1 LPLLLLLLA
10 TTLLYSR
17 TLSYGFVYDDFP
29 QIVNNPRI
37 ESWHS
42 FGSLFTHHLWAQQ
55 IAAAQGN
62 YYRPLLL
69 VWMMLNYW
77 LFHAAAAGWHAT
89 SLLLQLL
96 AGTLVWLTTK
106 ELTRDKRTALIAAAI
121 FLLHPLMVE
130 STVWVSDANEPLCLV
145 FLLASLLLL
154 TRAADSRRRLALSLL
169 LFALALLTKE
179 TAIVF
184 VLCVFAYKAV
194 FEVKETRRESIFEAT
209 KTSCGFAVVA
219 LVYFTVRRLVLGT
232 AVLNAPP
239 ATSVGSS
246 LLTLPSV
253 LLTYVRNIAFP
264 ARLALFYD
272 TPYLLKINSHFAFA
286 AMALIALA
294 GLGLWLCWREKS
306 RACAFGLLWGILL
319 LGPSLYGI
327 RYFAD
332 LGLVHDRYIYS
343 SMAGFSIFAAVIAAP
358 WLRKPPGI
366 KVAAVVA
373 IAGCA
378 LTLQQQ
384 NQWQSE
390 DALYTRAAEVAPSS
404 PAPWLLLANLKLAER
419 NITQAQVL
427 IDRSLALNPN
437 YVAGRLRRAS
447 LFIASGL
454 LPQAEADLQVAMT
467 LRPDRADVHAWM
479 AKLRWSQGRTAEAV
493 VELKRAIT
501 MFPENL
507 DYRIDLAHFYLES
520 GDTPSAIAQYRAA
533 LQVAPHETELRTAIL
548 VLERRSTLQSQK
560 PGTLNRTRIE
570 KSRIPK

>member
-1 LPLLLLLLA
+1 MNGWG
-10 TTLLYSR
+10 R
-17 TLSYGFVYDDFP
+17 
-29 QIVNNPRI
+29 IVTAFYI
-37 ESWHS
+37 LVV
-42 FGSLFTHHLWAQQ
+42 GSLN
-55 IAAAQGN
+55 G
-62 YYRPLLL
+62 
-69 VWMMLNYW
+69 V
-77 LFHAAAAGWHAT
+77 
-89 SLLLQLL
+89 
-96 AGTLVWLTTK
+96 
-106 ELTRDKRTALIAAAI
+106 
-121 FLLHPLMVE
+121 
-130 STVWVSDANEPLCLV
+130 
-145 FLLASLLLL
+145 
-154 TRAADSRRRLALSLL
+154 
-169 LFALALLTKE
+169 
-179 TAIVF
+179 
-184 VLCVFAYKAV
+184 
-194 FEVKETRRESIFEAT
+194 
-209 KTSCGFAVVA
+209 
-219 LVYFTVRRLVLGT
+219 
-232 AVLNAPP
+232 
-239 ATSVGSS
+239 
-246 LLTLPSV
+246 
-253 LLTYVRNIAFP
+253 
-264 ARLALFYD
+264 
-272 TPYLLKINSHFAFA
+272 
-286 AMALIALA
+286 
-294 GLGLWLCWREKS
+294 
-306 RACAFGLLWGILL
+306 
-319 LGPSLYGI
+319 
-327 RYFAD
+327 
-332 LGLVHDRYIYS
+332 
-343 SMAGFSIFAAVIAAP
+343 FAAVIAAP